1 MEAKA
6 QAAESSIDS
15 SLTKDDALKA
25 AIAAAELYMK
35 ATSLA
40 SNDRAKARLRGKCE
54 ELLSRAE
61 QIKKADGWSPVEKD
75 TSLKAPVSHRAISR
89 REELILLEGSKLHGF
104 IFPPWS
110 TEPDDYVFEEDFNG
124 SSYYTEPGDLKLS
137 ECQTENFGGWKRPD
151 ELFPESDKLMIA
163 STEID
168 LVQDITTDCSVVA
181 SLCAGTARAVKGHGK
196 LLASIIYPHNK
207 IDMRPRVSKNGKYIF
222 RLHFN
227 GCYRKVVIDDRL
239 PASNTARSLH
249 VIDRNNP
256 ELLWPALIEKAY
268 LKVRGGYDFPGSNSG
283 TDLWVL
289 TGWIPEQVF
298 LQSDDLQPDQLW
310 GRIHKSFSYGDI
322 MITLGTGKLS
332 RKEEKALGLAGE
344 HDYAI
349 LDMKEVGSQ
358 RLMLVKNPW
367 CDGMVWKGSHFN
379 PTDVSDQTWTSE
391 LKDALPSEE
400 PTLSP
405 GTFWMSFDDVSQ
417 HFESLYLNWNPG
429 LFKHRQ
435 DHHFN
440 WTVPN
445 IQSPGSFIHN
455 PQYAVSANSSTPVW
469 ILLSRHFATGEED
482 IARNNSHSSHT
493 LSSPS
498 GSSAL
503 GFISLYI
510 FSASGRRVYLSD
522 DALHRGA
529 FVDSPQTLATLDVS
543 PSTPY
548 TVVVAQHGLPLPK
561 YSFTLSFFSRSPL
574 TVATAPDSLPHCTT
588 HTGSWTTRT
597 AGGNASASTYPLNPQ
612 FSIQLPTTS
621 PITLILETDQE
632 ELAVHVKLVWANG
645 NRVTAVTSKDIV
657 GGSGDYRRGCA
668 LASLPSVAAGK
679 YTIVCSTFEAGQT
692 GNFTLRVG
700 TQVPSTVLPIAAETA
715 GRLSLRL
722 PALVFQDGV
731 DRMLAPI
738 TPSRLTRLRIIA
750 RCPTATTNSRI
761 SPSRSRPLIKIS
773 IELGQGPNK
782 RIVDVSSNG
791 EFSDSPMGIRTAD
804 LDLSPGM
811 ERQGGLWVVVERL
824 GGRGGVDEVEV
835 EVLSDGPIG
844 VGFWGTGDG

>member
-6 QAAESSIDS
+6 QAAESSIDT

-25 AIAAAELYMK
+25 AITAAEQYMK
-35 ATSLA
+35 ATGLA
-40 SNDRAKARLRGKCE
+40 SNDRAKARLRGKCK

-61 QIKKADGWSPVEKD
+61 QIKKADVWTPVKKD
-75 TSLKAPVSHRAISR
+75 ISLKAPVSQRAISR
-89 REELILLEGSKLHGF
+89 REEVILLEGSKLHGF

-110 TEPDDYVFEEDFNG
+110 SDPDDAIFEEDFNG
-124 SSYYTEPGDLKLS
+124 SPYYTEPGNLKLS
-137 ECQTENFGGWKRPD
+137 ECQIDNFGGWKRPD
-151 ELFPESDKLMIA
+151 ELFLESAKSMTA
-163 STEID
+163 TTEID

-196 LLASIIYPHNK
+196 LLASIIYPHDKSN
-207 IDMRPRVSKNGKYIF
+207 MRPRVSKNGKYIF

-239 PASNTARSLH
+239 PASNTTRSLH

-256 ELLWPALIEKAY
+256 QLLWPALIEKAY

-298 LQSDDLQPDQLW
+298 LQSDDLQPEQLW
-310 GRIHKSFSYGDI
+310 GRIHKSFSFGDV

-349 LDMKEVGSQ
+349 LDMKEVDSQ

-379 PTDVSDQTWTSE
+379 DSNQSWTSE

-400 PTLSP
+400 TPLSP
-405 GTFWMSFDDVSQ
+405 GTFWMSFEDVSQ

-429 LFKHRQ
+429 LFKYRQ

-440 WTVPN
+440 WIVPT

-455 PQYAVSANSSTPVW
+455 PQYAVSASSSTPVW

-482 IARNNSHSSHT
+482 IARNSSHSSHT

-574 TVATAPDSLPHCTT
+574 TISTAPDSLPHCTS
-588 HTGSWTTRT
+588 HTGSWTSRT

-612 FSIQLPTTS
+612 FSILLPSTS
-621 PITLILETDQE
+621 PVTLILETDQE

-645 NRVTAVTSKDIV
+645 NRVSAVTSKDIV

-668 LASLPSVAAGK
+668 LASLSSVAAGK

-722 PALVFQDGV
+722 PVLVFQDGV

-738 TPSRLTRLRIIA
+738 TPSRLTKLRIIA
-750 RCPTATTNSRI
+750 RCPSLRF

-782 RIVDVSSNG
+782 RIIDVSSNG

-824 GGRGGVDEVEV
+824 GGRGGIDEVEV
-835 EVLSDGPIG
+835 EVLSDGNVG
-844 VGFWGTGDG
+844 VGLWGTGDG

>member
-6 QAAESSIDS
+6 QVAESSIDS

-25 AIAAAELYMK
+25 AITAAELYMK
-35 ATSLA
+35 ATGLA
-40 SNDRAKARLRGKCE
+40 SNDRAKARLRGKCK

-61 QIKKADGWSPVEKD
+61 QIKKADNWVPLKKD
-75 TSLKAPVSHRAISR
+75 TSLKVPVSERAITR
-89 REELILLEGSKLHGF
+89 REEVILLEGSKLHGF

-110 TEPDDYVFEEDFNG
+110 TNPSDTVFEEDFNG
-124 SSYYTEPGDLKLS
+124 SPLYTEPGDLKLS
-137 ECQTENFGGWKRPD
+137 DSQIDNFDGWKRPN
-151 ELFPESDKLMIA
+151 EIFHESSGLMKA
-163 STEID
+163 TSEID

-196 LLASIIYPHNK
+196 LLASIIYPYDK
-207 IDMRPRVSKNGKYIF
+207 ASMLPRVSKNGKYIF

-239 PASNTARSLH
+239 PASNTTRSLH

-256 ELLWPALIEKAY
+256 HLLWPALIEKAY

-298 LQSDDLQPDQLW
+298 LRSDDVQPEQLW
-310 GRIHKSFSYGDI
+310 SRVHKSFSFGDI
-322 MITLGTGKLS
+322 MVTLGTGKLS
-332 RKEEKALGLAGE
+332 RKEERALGLAGE

-367 CDGMVWKGSHFN
+367 CDGMVWKGSH
-379 PTDVSDQTWTSE
+379 VSLSNKADKTWTSE

-400 PTLSP
+400 APLSP
-405 GTFWMSFDDVSQ
+405 GTFWMSFEDVSQ

-429 LFKHRQ
+429 LFKCRQ

-440 WTVPN
+440 WTIPT
-445 IQSPGSFIHN
+445 IQSPGSFNHN
-455 PQYAVSANSSTPVW
+455 PQYAVSASSSTPVW
-469 ILLSRHFATGEED
+469 ILLSRHFATGEEV
-482 IARNNSHSSHT
+482 IARDNSHSSHT

-510 FSASGRRVYLSD
+510 FSASGRRVHLSD

-529 FVDSPQTLATLDVS
+529 FVDSPQTLATLDVT

-548 TVVVAQHGLPLPK
+548 TIVVAQHGLPLPK
-561 YSFTLSFFSRSPL
+561 YAFTLSFFSRSPL
-574 TVATAPDSLPHCTT
+574 TIATAPDSLPHFTT

-612 FSIQLPTTS
+612 FSINIPS
-621 PITLILETDQE
+621 ASAITLILETDQE
-632 ELAVHVKLVWANG
+632 ELAVHVKLVWADG
-645 NRVTAVTSKDIV
+645 KRVTAVTSKDIV

-700 TQVPSTVLPIAAETA
+700 SQVPSTVLPIAAETA
-715 GRLSLRL
+715 GRLSRRL
-722 PALVFQDGV
+722 PVLVFQDGV
-731 DRMLAPI
+731 DRMLAPL
-738 TPSRLTRLRIIA
+738 TPNRLTKVRIIA
-750 RCPTATTNSRI
+750 RCPSTTPNSRF

-782 RIVDVSSNG
+782 RIVDVSGNG

-835 EVLSDGPIG
+835 EVLSDGNLG
-844 VGFWGTGDG
+844 VGLWGTGDG

>member
-1 MEAKA
+1 
-6 QAAESSIDS
+6 
-15 SLTKDDALKA
+15 
-25 AIAAAELYMK
+25 
-35 ATSLA
+35 
-40 SNDRAKARLRGKCE
+40 
-54 ELLSRAE
+54 
-61 QIKKADGWSPVEKD
+61 
-75 TSLKAPVSHRAISR
+75 
-89 REELILLEGSKLHGF
+89 
-104 IFPPWS
+104 
-110 TEPDDYVFEEDFNG
+110 
-124 SSYYTEPGDLKLS
+124 
-137 ECQTENFGGWKRPD
+137 
-151 ELFPESDKLMIA
+151 
-163 STEID
+163 
-168 LVQDITTDCSVVA
+168 
-181 SLCAGTARAVKGHGK
+181 
-196 LLASIIYPHNK
+196 
-207 IDMRPRVSKNGKYIF
+207 MRPRVSKNGKYIF

-239 PASNTARSLH
+239 PASNTTRSLH

-256 ELLWPALIEKAY
+256 QLLWPALIEKAY

-298 LQSDDLQPDQLW
+298 LQSDDLQPEQLW
-310 GRIHKSFSYGDI
+310 GRIHKSFSFGDV

-349 LDMKEVGSQ
+349 LDMKEVDSQ

-379 PTDVSDQTWTSE
+379 DSNQSWTSE

-400 PTLSP
+400 TPLSP
-405 GTFWMSFDDVSQ
+405 GTFWMSFEDVSQ

-429 LFKHRQ
+429 LFKYRQ

-440 WTVPN
+440 WIVPT

-455 PQYAVSANSSTPVW
+455 PQYAVSASSSTPVW

-482 IARNNSHSSHT
+482 IARNSSHSSHI
-493 LSSPS
+493 LPSPS

-574 TVATAPDSLPHCTT
+574 TISTAPDSLPHCTS
-588 HTGSWTTRT
+588 HTGSWTSRT

-612 FSIQLPTTS
+612 FSILLPSTS
-621 PITLILETDQE
+621 PVTLILETDQE

-645 NRVTAVTSKDIV
+645 NRVSAVTSKDIV

-668 LASLPSVAAGK
+668 LASLSSVAAGK

-722 PALVFQDGV
+722 PVLVFQDGV

-738 TPSRLTRLRIIA
+738 TPSRLTKLRIIA
-750 RCPTATTNSRI
+750 RCPSLRF

-782 RIVDVSSNG
+782 RIIDVSSNG

-824 GGRGGVDEVEV
+824 GGRGGIDEVEV
-835 EVLSDGPIG
+835 EVLSDGNVG
-844 VGFWGTGDG
+844 VGLWGTGDG

>member
-6 QAAESSIDS
+6 QAAESSIDT

-25 AIAAAELYMK
+25 AITAAELYMK
-35 ATSLA
+35 ATGLA
-40 SNDRAKARLRGKCE
+40 SNDRAKARLRGKCK

-61 QIKKADGWSPVEKD
+61 QIKKADGWTPVKKD
-75 TSLKAPVSHRAISR
+75 ICLKAPVSQRAISR
-89 REELILLEGSKLHGF
+89 REEVILLEGSKLHGF

-110 TEPDDYVFEEDFNG
+110 SDPDDAIFEEDFNG
-124 SSYYTEPGDLKLS
+124 SPYYTEPGDLKLS
-137 ECQTENFGGWKRPD
+137 ECQIDNFGGWKRPD
-151 ELFPESDKLMIA
+151 ELFPESAKSMTA
-163 STEID
+163 TTEID

-196 LLASIIYPHNK
+196 LLASIIYPHDKSN
-207 IDMRPRVSKNGKYIF
+207 MRPRVSKNGKYIF

-239 PASNTARSLH
+239 PASNTTRSLH

-256 ELLWPALIEKAY
+256 QLLWPALIEKAY

-298 LQSDDLQPDQLW
+298 LQSDDLQPEQLW
-310 GRIHKSFSYGDI
+310 GRIHKSFSFGDI

-349 LDMKEVGSQ
+349 LDMKEVDSQ

-379 PTDVSDQTWTSE
+379 DSNQSWTSE

-400 PTLSP
+400 SPLSP
-405 GTFWMSFDDVSQ
+405 GTFWMSFEDVSQ

-429 LFKHRQ
+429 LFRHRQ

-440 WTVPN
+440 WIIPT

-455 PQYAVSANSSTPVW
+455 PQYAVSASSSTPVW

-529 FVDSPQTLATLDVS
+529 FVDSPQTLAILDVS

-574 TVATAPDSLPHCTT
+574 TISTAPDSLPHCTS
-588 HTGSWTTRT
+588 HTGSWTSRT

-612 FSIQLPTTS
+612 FSILLPSTS
-621 PITLILETDQE
+621 PVTLILETDQE

-645 NRVTAVTSKDIV
+645 NRVSAVTSKDIV

-722 PALVFQDGV
+722 PVLVFQDGV

-738 TPSRLTRLRIIA
+738 TPSRLTKLRMIA
-750 RCPTATTNSRI
+750 RCPSSRF

-782 RIVDVSSNG
+782 RIIDVSSNG

-804 LDLSPGM
+804 LDLSPGI

-824 GGRGGVDEVEV
+824 GGRGGIDEVEV
-835 EVLSDGPIG
+835 EVLSDGNVG
-844 VGFWGTGDG
+844 VGLWGTGDG